1 MIGSE
6 LLFEITRLKN
16 AGWSDR
22 KIARNLGCDRTTVK
36 KYVENPYQQFK
47 KPPPRKTKLT
57 AYRYLIGQWLKE
69 DPEVKATVVLQRL
82 SEKGFTGKITIV
94 RDLLRELR
102 GRRKY
107 RQAYIRF
114 ESGPGEQMQIDW
126 GHFGALVYGE
136 TTRKLYALAVLEAH
150 SRMLYVEFT
159 HSQKQQTLHQCLLN
173 AFLFFGGAPR
183 EMVVDNMLTAVTER
197 RGTVIRFNDAFL
209 DFLRIFGIRPVACNP
224 GAPHEKGK
232 VEAAIKY
239 IRRNFWPLRSFA
251 DLADVN
257 RQVRQWLDATANVRL
272 HQTTGKSPV
281 ERFEAGRLKRLPDL
295 LPDCREVCLLKV
307 HKDFAVRFDGN
318 SYSVP
323 PWSIGKKLT
332 LKADAF
338 SVAMYHREKQIAAH
352 ARCWQRHQ
360 RIETEAH
367 GQQVKR
373 LQRRL
378 WHDREIAAFA
388 SLGEDAR
395 RYLEGIIAAGV
406 GIKKNVAKILAL
418 KNEYGAGAI
427 VAAVRKA
434 LSFGAYGADYIEN
447 ILYQEMTPCSHHPP
461 VRLKNDALNRIVL
474 TQPSLSDYDA
484 HVLKKKG
491 KSDE

>member
-22 KIARNLGCDRTTVK
+22 KIARNLGCDRATVK

-47 KPPPRKTKLT
+47 KPPPRQSKLA
-57 AYRYLIGQWLKE
+57 AYRHLIEQWLEE

-114 ESGPGEQMQIDW
+114 ESEPGEQMQIDW
-126 GHFGALVYGE
+126 GHFGSLVYGD

-173 AFLFFGGAPR
+173 AFLFLGGTPR
-183 EMVVDNMLTAVTER
+183 QMVVDNMLTAVTER
-197 RGTVIRFNDAFL
+197 HGPVVRFNDAFL
-209 DFLRIFGIRPVACNP
+209 DFLRIFAIQPIACNP

-239 IRRNFWPLRSFA
+239 VRRNFWPLRSFA

-257 RQVRQWLDATANVRL
+257 HQVRQWLDAVANVRL
-272 HQTTGKSPV
+272 HQSTGTPPV
-281 ERFEAGRLKRLPDL
+281 ERLEAERLERLPEL
-295 LPDCREVCLLKV
+295 LPDCREVCQLKV

-332 LKADAF
+332 LKADAC
-338 SVAMYHREKQIAAH
+338 SVTIYHREKKIAVH
-352 ARCWQRHQ
+352 TRCWQRHQ

-395 RYLEGIIAAGV
+395 RYLEGMLAAGG
-406 GIKKNVAKILAL
+406 GIKKNVTRILAL
-418 KNEYGAGAI
+418 KDEYGSGAI

-434 LSFGAYGADYIEN
+434 LSFNAYGADYIEN
-447 ILYQEMTPCSHHPP
+447 ILYQEMTPCSNHPP

-484 HVLKKKG
+484 HVLQKRG
-491 KSDE
+491 KTDE